1 MLREQYPEAGIME
14 DVLTSRRFL
23 LSCYYA
29 KVLNVL
35 DCTPELNNILF
46 PTTQS
51 DFDRQ
56 SHLFARDGRNPLR
69 GCVSAIDGLAVR
81 IQRPSVRDAPN
92 PIAYYNRKGFFA
104 VNVQAAVG
112 ADFKVQFLSAIA
124 TGSCHDSVAFS
135 ASGLSTHLAE
145 DGSLPDGYWVAAD
158 DAYVAGRRV
167 LTPWPGRNLP
177 WERDSFNYYQSSARI
192 FVEQTFGQLVGRWG
206 ILWKPIRFSLPTATR
221 SIRVCAK
228 LHNFLIDRSSA
239 VPPVLRDDTI
249 GGSGEVLFQDRHDS
263 DTRLRHR
270 RRDGEKC
277 PLRVSMTRFLKVNQ
291 VRRPA

>member
-1 MLREQYPEAGIME
+1 ME
-14 DVLTSRRFL
+14 DVLTSRRFH

-81 IQRPSVRDAPN
+81 IRRPSVRDAPN

-135 ASGLSTHLAE
+135 ASGLSRHLAE

-206 ILWKPIRFSLPTATR
+206 ILWKPILFSLPTPDRFAFVPSSITFSLTGAALFHR
-221 SIRVCAK
+221 SYK
-228 LHNFLIDRSSA
+228 M
-239 VPPVLRDDTI
+239 
-249 GGSGEVLFQDRHDS
+249 
-263 DTRLRHR
+263 TRLA
-270 RRDGEKC
+270 GLGKC
-277 PLRVSMTRFLKVNQ
+277 CSRIDMTTTQDCDIVVGMERSALS
-291 VRRPA
+291 AWL